1 MPIKYCDKCNTE
13 RLRCEEEF
21 NTDPKDYSLECPK
34 CDEIDCPGCETRLD
48 VIDVDGKRFMQCP
61 HKCYPPFQL
70 RVRKAKPR
78 EKVR

>member
-34 CDEIDCPGCETRLD
+34 CDPIDCPGCDYPLN
-48 VIDVDGKRFMQCP
+48 VIDEDGKRFMECP
-61 HKCYPPFQL
+61 NKCYPKFQL
-70 RVRKAKPR
+70 RVRKG
-78 EKVR
+78 KVE